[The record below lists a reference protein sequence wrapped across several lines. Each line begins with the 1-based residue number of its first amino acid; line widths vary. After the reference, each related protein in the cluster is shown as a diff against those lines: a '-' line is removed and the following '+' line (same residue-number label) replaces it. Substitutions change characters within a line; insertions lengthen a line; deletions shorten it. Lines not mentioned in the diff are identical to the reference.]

1 MCGIAGVHSS
11 STRIERMWL
20 ERMQR
25 CLLHR
30 GPDDTGIEVFPGQ
43 GVALA
48 HTRLSII
55 DLSMA
60 GHQPMHNDEKTVGL
74 VFNGEIYNFPDL
86 RRQLEQLGMA
96 FRSRT
101 DTEVILKGYEAWGIN
116 IVHQLNGMF
125 ALAIWDE
132 RQSVLWLVRDRLGKK
147 PLYWWHDTTRK
158 MFAFASEI
166 KALLELP
173 CIERRINADALHC
186 YLSLGYIPGP
196 YTIFENIYKLSAA
209 HYLRYDGKLAD
220 IQRYWEVPSLGI
232 WKTQRND
239 YRRAVR
245 EIVEESIERR
255 LMSDVPLGA
264 FLSGGVDSSIVVGI
278 MSRLMK
284 EPVHTFAAAFD
295 IGPRS
300 FKYNVDADTAEVVS
314 QRFGTKHTRLTVR
327 AEDGLLDRLKQAIWH
342 MDEPHANPTNVTTY
356 LLMQLV
362 KEHGIT
368 VILSGDGG
376 DELFAGYQRYLYDR
390 YISWLCRIPSICLT
404 AGSPLAALVGKK
416 DLFQKVFAKAQLPP
430 CSSEWYLSWWEQ
442 FSPGER
448 RTLLQPAWHE
458 GMRAP
463 DRCIEQV
470 LGRISSTD
478 DQELLSYADLSLW
491 IAEESN
497 MRMDK
502 MSMAHALETR
512 APFLDYTVV
521 ETAMSIPFKHKVG
534 LWKSKTLL
542 KEAFA
547 DLLPEIVLERP
558 KWGWFS
564 PVYYWIKDL
573 LWQEATQAIKWLPE
587 TGIFSPQVVTLV
599 ETYPSPQPQKIWM
612 LMVFALWY
620 QRFLR

>member
-1 MCGIAGVHSS
+1 MCGIAGIHSS
-11 STRIERMWL
+11 STRVERVWL
-20 ERMQR
+20 QRMQR
-25 CLLHR
+25 CLIHR
-30 GPDDTGIEVFPGQ
+30 GPDDAGIEVFPGQ

-86 RRQLEQLGMA
+86 RRQLEQLGTA

-116 IVHQLNGMF
+116 IVRHLNGMF
-125 ALAIWDE
+125 AFAIWDG
-132 RQSVLWLVRDRLGKK
+132 RQSTLWLVRDRLGKK
-147 PLYWWHDTTRK
+147 PLYWWHDPTRK

-173 CIERRINADALHC
+173 CIERRISADALHC
-186 YLSLGYIPGP
+186 YLSLGYIPGSH
-196 YTIFENIYKLSAA
+196 TIFENIYKLSAG
-209 HYLRYDGKLAD
+209 HYLRYNGKLAD
-220 IQRYWEVPSLGI
+220 IQRYWEVPLLGT

-239 YRRAVR
+239 YRRAAR
-245 EIVEESIERR
+245 AMVEQAVERR

-264 FLSGGVDSSIVVGI
+264 FLSGGVDSSIVVGV

-314 QRFGTKHTRLTVR
+314 QQFGTKHTRLTVSP
-327 AEDGLLDRLKQAIWH
+327 ENGLLDRLKQAIWH
-342 MDEPHANPTNVTTY
+342 MDEPHANPTIVTTY

-368 VILSGDGG
+368 VVLSGDGG

-390 YISWLCRIPSICLT
+390 YLSWLWRMPSICLT
-404 AGSPLAALVGKK
+404 AGHPLAALVGKR
-416 DLFQKVFAKAQLPP
+416 DLFQKIAAKAQLAP
-430 CSSEWYLSWWEQ
+430 CSSKWYLGWWEQ
-442 FSPGER
+442 FNPVER

-463 DRCIEQV
+463 NRCIEPV
-470 LGRISSTD
+470 LGRVSTTD
-478 DQELLSYADLSLW
+478 NQELLSYADLSLW

-534 LWKSKTLL
+534 LWRSKTLL

-547 DLLPEIVLERP
+547 ELLPEIVIKRP

-564 PVYYWIKDL
+564 PIYYWIKDI
-573 LWQEATQAIKWLPE
+573 LWRDASQAIEWLPE
-587 TGIFSPQVVTLV
+587 TGIFSPQVVTLL